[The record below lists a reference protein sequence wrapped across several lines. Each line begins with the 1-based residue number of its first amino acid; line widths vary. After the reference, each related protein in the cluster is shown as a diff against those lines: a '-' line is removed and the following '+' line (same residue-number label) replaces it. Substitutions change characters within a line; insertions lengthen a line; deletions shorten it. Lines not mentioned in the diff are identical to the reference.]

1 MGVGDGV
8 FIAEIITFLFYEA
21 KNHYSPS
28 HLCMECL
35 SSGTREDK
43 ILYILYDAH
52 DLIQISY
59 ATLELF
65 KKCFVQK
72 FH

>member
-1 MGVGDGV
+1 VGVGDGV
-8 FIAEIITFLFYEA
+8 RGLWLIITFPFYEA

-28 HLCMECL
+28 HLCVECL
-35 SSGTREDK
+35 SSGSKEDK

-59 ATLELF
+59 ATLEFF
-65 KKCFVQK
+65 KKV
-72 FH
+72 